1 MRLRDHRKISNPT
14 RLRIRNP
21 LMGLPS
27 AINFPSLSGSA
38 TAFKSRAKKGGRKTG
53 GHGMTIRRIR
63 MPDGGRNPDGSF
75 ANNRADHFDKLQKA
89 L

>member
-1 MRLRDHRKISNPT
+1 
-14 RLRIRNP
+14 
-21 LMGLPS
+21 MGLPS
-27 AINFPSLSGSA
+27 AIYFPSLSGSA
-38 TAFKSRAKKGGRKTG
+38 TDFQIPGEEGGSEDR

-75 ANNRADHFDKLQKA
+75 ANNRAYHIDKLEKA